1 MDAIKLNVYD
11 DDDNIIKTSEAQ
23 IIDLR
28 YGVIRNIMELLN
40 VDNIDDTSELL
51 KTVYSAW
58 SQITKILG
66 RVFPDM
72 TDEDWENVKLSE
84 LIPMLVLILKSSF
97 TQILSVPT
105 DSKN

>member
-1 MDAIKLNVYD
+1 MDAIRLNVYD
-11 DDDNIIKTSEAQ
+11 DDDKIIKTSEAQ

-40 VDNIDDTSELL
+40 VDDIDDTSELL

-66 RVFPDM
+66 KVFPEM

-84 LIPMLVLILKSSF
+84 LIPILVLILKSSF